1 MAYIYIYTHT
11 HTHIH
16 KLSSFRAEFQE
27 DNLEDILIDKIIIIF
42 FFSSNVL
49 SILKLTSDS
58 ITRILKNNP
67 WQESSHEKYINSS
80 SEFRE

>member
-1 MAYIYIYTHT
+1 MMEVLSRSLTEDSLDMINGLYKYIY
-11 HTHIH
+11 THIH

-27 DNLEDILIDKIIIIF
+27 DNLEDILIDKIINFF

-67 WQESSHEKYINSS
+67 
-80 SEFRE
+80 